1 MLAVVVKVAEVV
13 ALLAGRFSRGE
24 AEKDKYNTLGES
36 NYGITT

>member
-1 MLAVVVKVAEVV
+1 MLVVVAVAEV

-24 AEKDKYNTLGES
+24 AEKDKYDTLGES